1 MIQRIQTLYLLIVV
15 ILTGLTLWL
24 PLAGFSNDG
33 GTYLL
38 TAFGVRDAAG
48 NIVQSTVYLG
58 ILLVLTAVLPL
69 VVIFLFKRRMLQFRL
84 CVAELMLLIGSIGM
98 MGIYFF
104 LCRRFFSGGE
114 FYGQELKVALIFP
127 VVCLVFDFL
136 AARAILKDEKLV
148 RSLDRIR

>member
-1 MIQRIQTLYLLIVV
+1 MIQRIQTVYLLVVV
-15 ILTGLTLWL
+15 ILMGLTLWL
-24 PLAGFSNDG
+24 PLAGFSNSEG
-33 GTYLL
+33 SYLL
-38 TAFGVRDAAG
+38 TAFGVCDAAG
-48 NIVQSTVYLG
+48 NIMLSTVYLG
-58 ILLVLTAVLPL
+58 ILLALTTLLPL

-98 MGIYFF
+98 AGIYFF

-114 FYGQELKVALIFP
+114 FYAQEVKIALIFP